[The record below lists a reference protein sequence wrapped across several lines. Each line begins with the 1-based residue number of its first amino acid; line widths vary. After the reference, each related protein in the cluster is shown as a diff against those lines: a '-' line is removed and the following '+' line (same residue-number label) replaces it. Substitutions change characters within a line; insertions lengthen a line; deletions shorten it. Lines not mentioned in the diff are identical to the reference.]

1 MSIHSTQ
8 VSQRISDLKYIL
20 LIKLIYYIYVFVNIA
35 SIDSKK
41 LAPCRTKPKLSLLN
55 EKMYIASLDVKI
67 QEKSLLLRE
76 KFPIPKRN
84 STQWTDPQTCDLQR
98 DVRQP
103 LKTQMAERR
112 LYFKLLRCVAIVAD
126 IFHC

>member
-55 EKMYIASLDVKI
+55 EKMYIASLDV
-67 QEKSLLLRE
+67 
-76 KFPIPKRN
+76 
-84 STQWTDPQTCDLQR
+84 W
-98 DVRQP
+98 
-103 LKTQMAERR
+103 R
-112 LYFKLLRCVAIVAD
+112 LWPTFFTVKVQVWIL
-126 IFHC
+126 